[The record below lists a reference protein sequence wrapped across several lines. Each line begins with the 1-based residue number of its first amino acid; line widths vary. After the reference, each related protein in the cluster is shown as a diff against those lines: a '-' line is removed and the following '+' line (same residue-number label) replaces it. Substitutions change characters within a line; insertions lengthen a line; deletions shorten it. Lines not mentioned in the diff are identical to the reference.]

1 MRKSYSN
8 KKTKIQLLKHQH
20 EFVLDTDTRYL
31 GLIAGFGAGKT
42 KSFCMKAI
50 HLASLNIG
58 YTGALLEPIGNMIN
72 DVLIPMFEECLHEVG
87 IDYTYKASP
96 LPIFKLRF
104 KTGTTTILLRSGENY
119 RRLAGLNLAFFG
131 VDEVDTIKKETATAM
146 WRMLQSRLR
155 QGKVYQGFCTTTP
168 EGFNWAYDFFV
179 LNAAPD
185 RKVIK
190 AKTRDNIFL
199 PPEFIQ
205 SLLDNYPAELIKAYL
220 EGEFVNLTSGTVY
233 YKFDRYLNHSDYTI
247 DDLLNEYAPKKDIY
261 GQSIPL
267 PPLHIGMDFNINKMA
282 AIIHVIDDLGCI
294 AVDEII
300 GARDTEDIINL
311 IKERYPQFK
320 IMVYPD
326 SSGKSR
332 DTNNASVTDITLL
345 QRAGFGVYF
354 NSTNPP
360 VKDRINSMN
369 MMLCDNN
376 DIRRYRINTKK
387 CKLYTEALEQQVYDK
402 FGQPDKGHDKD
413 HPNDAGGYFITYKF
427 PVRRH
432 KSGSIKMLGV

>member
-1 MRKSYSN
+1 MAVK
-8 KKTKIQLLKHQH
+8 LLKHQF
-20 EFVLDTDTRYL
+20 EFVDDTYTRYL

-58 YTGALLEPIGNMIN
+58 HTGALLEPIGNMIN
-72 DVLIPMFEECLHEVG
+72 DVLVPMFEECLQEVG
-87 IDYTYKASP
+87 VQYTFKASP
-96 LPIFKLRF
+96 LPVFKLRF
-104 KTGTTTILLRSGENY
+104 KRGTTTILMRSGENY

-131 VDEVDTIKKETATAM
+131 VDEIDTINKNTAWPM

-155 QGKVYQGFCTTTP
+155 QGNVYQGFCTTTP
-168 EGFNWAYDFFV
+168 EGFNWAYEFFV
-179 LNAAPD
+179 VDGHKDD
-185 RKVIK
+185 RKVIR
-190 AKTRDNIFL
+190 AKTQDNIFL
-199 PPEFIQ
+199 PPDFIQ

-220 EGEFVNLTSGTVY
+220 DGEFVNLTSGTVY
-233 YKFDRYLNHSDYTI
+233 YKFDRQLNHSDYTV
-247 DDLLNEYAPKKDIY
+247 DDLLNENEPKRDIY
-261 GQSIPL
+261 GQKLPL

-282 AIIHVIDDLGCI
+282 AVIHIIDDLGPI
-294 AVDEII
+294 AVDEVI

-320 IMVYPD
+320 INVYPD

-332 DTNNASVTDITLL
+332 DTSNAAQTDITLL
-345 QRAGFGVYF
+345 QRAGFGVYY
-354 NSTNPP
+354 NSTNPA

-369 MMLCDNN
+369 MALCDNN
-376 DIRRYRINTKK
+376 GIRRYRINTKK
-387 CKLYTEALEQQVYDK
+387 CKQYTEALEQQVYDK
-402 FGQPDKGHDKD
+402 FGQPDKAHDKD

-432 KSGSIKMLGV
+432 QSGSIKMMGI